1 VCLDE
6 GLAEEGF
13 VGLRAVRHIGQS
25 RDVTGNSFTI
35 EAAAALTALFGLAT
49 FVFHIVNAG
58 RYGYQR
64 DELYFLS
71 CAQHLAWGYV
81 DQPPLIAVVA
91 KFARALFGDS
101 LYAIRILPALAAAA
115 TVALTG
121 RFTRR
126 LGGGLVAQSL
136 AMLGIA
142 LAPFYLAVG
151 NLLTMN
157 AFEPLLW
164 IGSAYLFLRADEDDL
179 PVRWIALGIVAGLG
193 LVNKY
198 SMFFFL
204 GSCVL
209 AIALTPGRRSLRRP
223 GFGVAVVIALA
234 IVAPT
239 LAWQAQHGWPQL
251 TVLHNAAAEK
261 NVVVGPFAFYVQQIL
276 MMNPLAAPL
285 WLAGLYA
292 LLFTA
297 TGRRLRWYGI
307 AYVLLSAIYLTLG
320 AKVYY
325 LAPIYPV
332 LFAAGAALL
341 EARFVSLS
349 WATPAYSIL
358 LLVSGLAIAPAAF
371 PLLPLGTFIRYEHVL
386 DFRGIKMERHPEGK
400 VPQHFADQL
409 GWNTLVAKLARAYD
423 ALPAS
428 EQREAI
434 VFTRDYGQA
443 SAVDF
448 LGSRY
453 GLPKAIS
460 GHNNY
465 FLYGTRG
472 ASGNV
477 VIAIGIDASQL
488 RGEWREVTPA
498 GFYHDDYVLPDFNN
512 LPIYVCRRPIE
523 RFAAWWPVTK
533 RYI

>member
-1 VCLDE
+1 
-6 GLAEEGF
+6 
-13 VGLRAVRHIGQS
+13 
-25 RDVTGNSFTI
+25 
-35 EAAAALTALFGLAT
+35 
-49 FVFHIVNAG
+49 
-58 RYGYQR
+58 
-64 DELYFLS
+64 
-71 CAQHLAWGYV
+71 
-81 DQPPLIAVVA
+81 
-91 KFARALFGDS
+91 
-101 LYAIRILPALAAAA
+101 
-115 TVALTG
+115 
-121 RFTRR
+121 
-126 LGGGLVAQSL
+126 
-136 AMLGIA
+136 
-142 LAPFYLAVG
+142 
-151 NLLTMN
+151 
-157 AFEPLLW
+157 
-164 IGSAYLFLRADEDDL
+164 
-179 PVRWIALGIVAGLG
+179 
-193 LVNKY
+193 
-198 SMFFFL
+198 
-204 GSCVL
+204 
-209 AIALTPGRRSLRRP
+209 
-223 GFGVAVVIALA
+223 
-234 IVAPT
+234 
-239 LAWQAQHGWPQL
+239 
-251 TVLHNAAAEK
+251 VLHNAAAEK

-297 TGRRLRWYGI
+297 TGRALRWYGI
-307 AYVLLSAIYLTLG
+307 AYVLLSAIYLALG

-349 WATPAYSIL
+349 WATPAYSL
-358 LLVSGLAIAPAAF
+358 LLLASGLAIAPAAF

-409 GWNTLVAKLARAYD
+409 GWNTLVGKLALVYD
-423 ALPAS
+423 ALSPA
-428 EQREAI
+428 EQREAV

-448 LGSRY
+448 LGTRY

-477 VIAIGIDASQL
+477 VIAVGIDASQL

-512 LPIYVCRRPIE
+512 LPIYVCRQPIQ

>member
-1 VCLDE
+1 M
-6 GLAEEGF
+6 
-13 VGLRAVRHIGQS
+13 GLRAVRHIGQS
-25 RDVTGNSFTI
+25 RDATGKSFTV
-35 EAAAALTALFGLAT
+35 EVAAVLTALFAAAT
-49 FVFHIVNAG
+49 FLFHIVNAG

-81 DQPPLIAVVA
+81 DQPPLIAVIA

-101 LYAIRILPALAAAA
+101 LYAIRLLPAIAAGA

-121 RFTRR
+121 RLTRR

-157 AFEPLLW
+157 AFEPLIW
-164 IGSAYLFLRADEDDL
+164 IGSAYLFLRAQEDAL
-179 PVRWIALGIVAGLG
+179 LLQWVALGLVAGLG

-198 SMFFFL
+198 TMFFFL

-209 AIALTPGRRSLRRP
+209 AIGLTPMRRSFRRP
-223 GFGVAVVIALA
+223 GFAVAIVLALV

-239 LAWQAQHGWPQL
+239 LVWQTQHGWPQL
-251 TVLHNAAAEK
+251 AVLHDAAADK
-261 NVVVGPFAFYVQQIL
+261 NVVVGPFAFFAQQIL

-285 WLAGLYA
+285 WIAGLVA
-292 LLFTA
+292 LLFTSA
-297 TGRRLRWYGI
+297 GRKLRWYGF
-307 AYVLLSAIYLTLG
+307 AYIFLSAIYLALG

-341 EARFVSLS
+341 EARLVPFG
-349 WATPAYSIL
+349 WATPAYSL
-358 LLVSGLAIAPAAF
+358 LLLASGLAIAPEAF
-371 PLLPLGTFIRYEHVL
+371 PLLPLDTFIRYEHVL
-386 DFRGIKMERHPEGK
+386 DFRSIKMERHPEGK

-409 GWNTLVAKLARAYD
+409 GWNTLVAKLGTVYAT
-423 ALPAS
+423 LPAG
-428 EQREAI
+428 ERREAV

-448 LGSRY
+448 LGGRY
-453 GLPKAIS
+453 GLPRAVS

-472 ASGNV
+472 ASGKV
-477 VIAIGIDASQL
+477 VIAIGIDAAQL
-488 RGEWREVTPA
+488 RGEWRDVRPA
-498 GFYHDDYVLPDFNN
+498 GIYHDEYVLPDFNN
-512 LPIYVCRRPIE
+512 LPIFVCRRPIE
-523 RFAAWWPVTK
+523 RFATWWPVTK